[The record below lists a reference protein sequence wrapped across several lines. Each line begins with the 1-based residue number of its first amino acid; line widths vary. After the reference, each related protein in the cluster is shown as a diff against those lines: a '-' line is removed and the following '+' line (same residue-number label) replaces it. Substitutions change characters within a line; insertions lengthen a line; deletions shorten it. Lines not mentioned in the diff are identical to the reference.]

1 VIGSYLGRQ
10 QTASNRDRSLKGD
23 ERMAISQQIAEL
35 DVLNE
40 AERECVS
47 VYVDRL
53 REALGADLREV
64 WVFGSVARGAIWY
77 EGIGIRSDIDL
88 LVVTGQAPSD
98 ARKDELINLTY
109 DLFLA
114 CGRQIAPAFVAAA
127 DLASPSAAER
137 RAFLQS
143 IAKEKKRI
151 YP

>member
-1 VIGSYLGRQ
+1 
-10 QTASNRDRSLKGD
+10 
-23 ERMAISQQIAEL
+23 MAIPQQIAEL
-35 DVLNE
+35 DVLTE

-53 REALGADLREV
+53 REALGTDLKEV
-64 WVFGSVARGAIWY
+64 WVFGSVARGAIWH
-77 EGIGIRSDIDL
+77 EGSGIRSDIDL
-88 LVVTGQAPSD
+88 LVVPEQAISD
-98 ARKDELINLTY
+98 APRIELINLTY

-127 DLASPSAAER
+127 DFVTPSTPER
-137 RAFLQS
+137 REFLES